1 MCEREQGGACMRV
14 SSLVSMYTCV
24 SVYVCPHLGDW
35 AAGLR
40 LPAEAAHAEFYSL
53 YRNEEPGR

>member
-1 MCEREQGGACMRV
+1 MRV